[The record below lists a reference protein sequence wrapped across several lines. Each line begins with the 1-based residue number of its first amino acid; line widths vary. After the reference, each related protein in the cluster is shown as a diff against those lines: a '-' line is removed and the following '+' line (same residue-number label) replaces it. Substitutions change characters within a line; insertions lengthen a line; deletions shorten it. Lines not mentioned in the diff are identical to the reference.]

1 MLTYLLMELERLY
14 KKGNVAR
21 AEDGSLLLV
30 NDDKVAYSVNEVV
43 LMIWDVCNGIS
54 FKELVNVIASSSGE
68 DATQLK
74 PALEGLINEMIEAR
88 LIEVKQ

>member
-1 MLTYLLMELERLY
+1 MELEKLY

-43 LMIWDVCNGIS
+43 IMIWDVCNGIS
-54 FKELVNVIASSSGE
+54 FNELVNVIASSSGE
-68 DATQLK
+68 DTAQLK
-74 PALEGLINEMIEAR
+74 PALEGLINEMVEAK
-88 LIEVKQ
+88 LIEVK

>member
-1 MLTYLLMELERLY
+1 MITYLLMELEKLY

-21 AEDGSLLLV
+21 TEDGSLLLV

-54 FKELVNVIASSSGE
+54 FKELVNVIANSSGE
-68 DATQLK
+68 DVVQLK
-74 PALEGLINEMIEAR
+74 PILEGLITEMVDAR

>member
-1 MLTYLLMELERLY
+1 MELERLY

-43 LMIWDVCNGIS
+43 LMIRDVCNGIS